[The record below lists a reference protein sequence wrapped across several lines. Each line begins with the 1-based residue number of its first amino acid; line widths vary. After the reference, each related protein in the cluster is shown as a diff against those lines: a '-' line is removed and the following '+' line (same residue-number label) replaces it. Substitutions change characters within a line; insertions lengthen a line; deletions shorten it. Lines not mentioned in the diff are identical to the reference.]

1 MYNLTSPKVVIE
13 LLRRYDIKISK
24 KFGQNF
30 LIDRN
35 IMNKI
40 TDSASLKPSDLVME
54 VGTGT
59 GALTVELAI
68 RAAKV
73 VTFEIDKTLMPLLS
87 ETLSM
92 YSNVKLIYGDILKQD
107 LKELANSYFGENDF
121 KVVANVPYYI
131 STPIIML
138 FLESRLCLSRMVF
151 LVQKEVAQRMV
162 AKPGSE
168 EFGVLSLAIQYRTSP
183 RIEAI
188 VPPTVFMPAPEVD
201 SAIIVLERRSEPAV
215 KVNDESLMFEIIKAA
230 FAQRRKRLP
239 NALAAISPYG
249 KNKGEILSILDSCGI
264 DPERRGE
271 TLTLEE
277 FARISDMICQ

>member
-1 MYNLTSPKVVIE
+1 MLNLTSPKVVTE
-13 LLRRYDIKISK
+13 LLRRYNIKAIK

-40 TDSASLKPSDLVME
+40 TDAASLNSSDVVLE
-54 VGTGT
+54 VGSGL
-59 GALTVELAI
+59 GALTVELAKMTE
-68 RAAKV
+68 KV
-73 VTFEIDKTLMPLLS
+73 LTFEIDKALAPLLS

-92 YSNVKLIYGDILKQD
+92 HTNVDLIFGDILKQN
-107 LKELANSYFGENDF
+107 LYELTNRYFGEKDF

-138 FLESRLCLSRMVF
+138 FLESRLPLSRMVL

-162 AKPGSE
+162 ANPGSE
-168 EFGVLSLAIQYRTSP
+168 EFGALSLAIQYRMSP

-201 SAIIVLERRSEPAV
+201 SAIIVLERRTKPAV
-215 KVNDESLMFEIIKAA
+215 KVKDENLMFELIRAA

-239 NALAAISPYG
+239 NALASISPNG
-249 KNKGEILSILDSCGI
+249 KTKTEILSILDNCDI
-264 DPERRGE
+264 DPKRRGE

-277 FARISDMICQ
+277 FARIADMIRQ

>member
-1 MYNLTSPKVVIE
+1 MLNLTSPKVVTE
-13 LLRRYDIKISK
+13 LLHRYNIKASK

-40 TDSASLKPSDLVME
+40 TDAASLNPSDMVLE
-54 VGTGT
+54 VGSGL
-59 GALTVELAI
+59 GALTVELAKM
-68 RAAKV
+68 AEKV
-73 VTFEIDKTLMPLLS
+73 LTFEIDKALAALLS
-87 ETLSM
+87 ETLSTHT
-92 YSNVKLIYGDILKQD
+92 NVDLIFGDILKQN
-107 LKELANSYFGENDF
+107 LYELTNRYFGEKDF

-138 FLESRLCLSRMVF
+138 FLESRLPLSRMVL

-162 AKPGSE
+162 ANPGSE
-168 EFGVLSLAIQYRTSP
+168 EFGALSLAIQYRMSP

-201 SAIIVLERRSEPAV
+201 SAIIVLERRTKPTV
-215 KVNDESLMFEIIKAA
+215 KVKDENLMFELIRAA

-239 NALAAISPYG
+239 NALAAISPNG
-249 KNKGEILSILDSCGI
+249 KTKTEILSILDNCDI
-264 DPERRGE
+264 DPKRRGE

-277 FARISDMICQ
+277 FARIADMICE